1 MKLLTLTSFLLI
13 AALFMYINMS
23 NDHETESSTSI
34 TKSFLKNEKS
44 VRKRLVGKNSR
55 NKKFSTPEKL
65 NVSKNERLHPI
76 QTKILKLFKSKEYLQ
91 ALAISENSLRDQGT
105 PTSVKAWING
115 QLKTILLAVGFEYL
129 QSSEC
134 EQAIDFLKRSY
145 DFDQSRD
152 SIKGLIYCYR
162 DLGQIELAQALLDQA
177 VTRGIYDLDILRMH
191 SEVMETD
198 QKLQESMEYYEK
210 ALEFF
215 SQTGDDSSL
224 AIIKPEIEKIKKK
237 IAESE
242 NQRSF
247 TSNNF
252 FIKYNQVIDEQS
264 AILVLE
270 YLESTL
276 IDLTQKYRFD
286 LPRKPIEVVLY
297 TNSGFFETN
306 NKAPIWAEGL
316 YDGRLRIPV
325 QSAINSVISDR
336 MGRVLKH
343 ELVHALIAEIL
354 RRKRLPTWIEEGLAQ
369 FISCEGQCAPIRG
382 AGATST
388 FLTQEEL
395 EGSFTRLKR
404 KKAVKAYTQSL
415 YMIYFLQSEIEPS
428 AVHRFIESFSQLGEI
443 SSDSI
448 LNFTTS
454 QNFNNIYRRVRNK
467 WMAAEPLPTN

>member
-13 AALFMYINMS
+13 AALFMYINLS
-23 NDHETESSTSI
+23 SDDETTSSSIPKIDIKNDKRDNTGLGGKKLRNNQLSS
-34 TKSFLKNEKS
+34 
-44 VRKRLVGKNSR
+44 
-55 NKKFSTPEKL
+55 PPKL
-65 NVSKNERLHPI
+65 NVSESERLHPV
-76 QTKILKLFKSKEYLQ
+76 QTKILQLFKSKQYLQ
-91 ALAISENSLRDQGT
+91 ALAVSEKSLKDQST
-105 PTSVKAWING
+105 PKPVKAWVTS
-115 QLKTILLAVGFEYL
+115 QLKTVLLAIGFEYL
-129 QSSEC
+129 QASEC

-145 DFDQSRD
+145 EFDQSRD

-162 DLGQIELAQALLDQA
+162 DLGQIEQAQALLDQA
-177 VTRGIYDLDILRMH
+177 VTRGLYDLDILRMH

-215 SQTGDDSSL
+215 SQKGDDSSL
-224 AIIKPEIEKIKKK
+224 ASIKPEIEKLKKK

-252 FIKYNQVIDEQS
+252 FIKYNQAINEQS
-264 AILVLE
+264 AIIVLE

-325 QSAINSVISDR
+325 QTEIGTVISQR

-354 RRKRLPTWIEEGLAQ
+354 RRKRLPTWLEEGLAQ
-369 FISCEGQCAPIRG
+369 FISCEGGCSPIRG

-388 FLTQEEL
+388 FLSQEEL

-404 KKAVKAYTQSL
+404 KKAIKAYTQSL
-415 YMIYFLQSEIEPS
+415 YIVYFIQSELDPS
-428 AVHRFIESFSQLGEI
+428 AVYRIIESFSQLTEI

-448 LNFTTS
+448 LNFTTA

-467 WMAAEPLPTN
+467 WMSAELLPNN